1 MTLDWDVCLV
11 PLVKSM
17 EEYFNFE
24 EVFLEENEELLL
36 ESILF
41 EED

>member
-1 MTLDWDVCLV
+1 
-11 PLVKSM
+11 M